1 MSWKN
6 STSAMTG
13 MVLLMATQAVSAA
26 TPPVA
31 VELPAIGIECVLRA
45 NRTAYHPGEQVVF
58 DGYVKNAGRATVK
71 LPRLDFARQYVVSH
85 LHIRTPSGEEFAYEP
100 YAENPLRSS
109 LTSISPRSFST
120 VLPPAQEYSAFRNA
134 LRVTWDL
141 VNWSSRER
149 THGPLSLRGPGEY
162 RVWFEYRVPA
172 VPGAPHDA
180 WTGTATSNTLVLTVA
195 ELRNNERHEKAT
207 AEQLSAIQ
215 TLQSVAPTS
224 IEGRDLLQR
233 AMIRAENEGL
243 AEHLVDLCL
252 KDARRA
258 DDFIVMVSWRA
269 CAAHT
274 ESGRL
279 QLGIDGRYLKTL
291 ALATIET
298 IEHPPQD
305 RNQRRLLR
313 SSYALDATI
322 AYLRFHPEEKEYRER
337 LVKIAIASAKLP
349 PPAQFP
355 PLPGRHTAAN
365 PPAVR
370 EQPIAVPAA
379 WSVLLELEVLHAGMT
394 PEAAIEI
401 LGPPAH
407 RSQDILTWY
416 LNSPR
421 HVSPG
426 LEATLE
432 GGKVKSFHRYSG

>member
-1 MSWKN
+1 MI
-6 STSAMTG
+6 G
-13 MVLLMATQAVSAA
+13 MVLLVTRQGACAA
-26 TPPVA
+26 PPPVA
-31 VELPAIGIECVLRA
+31 VEPQLAGIECVLRPD
-45 NRTAYHPGEQVVF
+45 RTVYHPGEQLVLE
-58 DGYVKNAGRATVK
+58 GYVKNAGRATIK

-85 LHIRTPSGEEFAYEP
+85 LHVRTPSGEEFAYEP
-100 YAENPLRSS
+100 YAEHPLRSS
-109 LTSISPRSFST
+109 LTSISPRGFST
-120 VLPPAQEYSAFRNA
+120 LLPPRHEYSAFRKA
-134 LRVTWDL
+134 MRVTWDL
-141 VNWSSRER
+141 ANWSSREHP
-149 THGPLSLRGPGEY
+149 HGPLSLRGPGEY
-162 RVWFEYRVPA
+162 RVWFEYRVPP
-172 VPGAPHDA
+172 VPGSPQDA
-180 WTGTATSNTLVLTVA
+180 WKGTAASNTLVLTVA
-195 ELRNNERHEKAT
+195 ELPDNERHEKAT
-207 AEQLSAIQ
+207 AEQLAAIQ
-215 TLQSVAPTS
+215 TLQSVAPTF
-224 IEGRDLLQR
+224 IEGRELLQQ

-252 KDARRA
+252 QDARRT

-269 CAAHT
+269 CYAHS

-279 QLGIDGRYLKTL
+279 QLGIDGPYLKTL

-322 AYLRFHPEEKEYRER
+322 AYLRFHPEDKEYRER

-349 PPAQFP
+349 PAVQFP
-355 PLPGRHTAAN
+355 RLPVGPVAAN
-365 PPAVR
+365 PPPGR

-379 WSVLLELEVLHAGMT
+379 WSVLLELDVLHAGMP

-421 HVSPG
+421 HVNPG

-432 GGKVKSFHRYSG
+432 GSKVKSFHRYSG